1 MFSIDFAFR
10 GPLIAVGLAAVLL
23 SGCATQRAAA
33 PSAAEQPAAQG
44 TSEQRPEAE
53 EDETE
58 ASSVAHGAVPAP
70 RIENL
75 PKQELTPQILY
86 QLLMA
91 EVAGQRGNMSLS
103 TRAYIDL
110 ARTTRDPRIA
120 RRATEIAMFSRQHDI
135 ALEAA
140 KLWVDIEPDS
150 SQARQTLAGVLVGSD
165 RIEEAEAHI
174 ARLLETEGASLP
186 GALLRLNRLFVRQTD
201 KAQVQRIVT
210 KLTEPYLARP
220 EAHMAR
226 GEAALNAGAADAAIA
241 EAELALRGRPGWEQ
255 AVLLK
260 AQAQRAESP
269 AKSLATLREFLA
281 RNPKA
286 REVRLQYAR
295 SLVNDKQYKEA
306 REEFERLLKDFP
318 SNADVVYAVG
328 VLSMQLNDYDAAE
341 ASLRKLLDMDYQ
353 EPNLVRLYLG
363 QIAEERKQP
372 EEAIK
377 WFSSVETGE
386 QYAAAQ
392 VRIANL
398 LARQGKIDEAR
409 RSLQNAAATSSRDR
423 IQFLLAEAQI
433 MRDAGQAQ
441 EAFDLIDQQLS
452 SQPNQPDLLYE
463 SALLAERL
471 GRMDVLETNL
481 RRLIEIKPDHAHAY
495 NALGYSLADR
505 GERLDEAHAL
515 VAKALEIAP
524 DDPFILDSMG
534 WVLFKKGDVQGALA
548 PLQRAYGIRQ
558 DPEIAAHLGEVLWSL
573 GKRDD
578 AQKLLREAAS
588 ANPQNEVLANVIRKL
603 IP

>member
-10 GPLIAVGLAAVLL
+10 RSVIAAAVMAALL
-23 SGCATQRAAA
+23 SGCATQRP
-33 PSAAEQPAAQG
+33 PSASAGEQPAAGRTQPQAD
-44 TSEQRPEAE
+44 SDDDEEA
-53 EDETE
+53 D
-58 ASSVAHGAVPAP
+58 APLPAHAQMQAP

-86 QLLMA
+86 QMLMA
-91 EVAGQRGNMSLS
+91 EVAGQRGNLPLS

-110 ARTTRDPRIA
+110 AKSTRDPRIA
-120 RRATEIAMFSRQHDI
+120 RRATEIAMFSRQNDV

-140 KLWVDIEPDS
+140 KLWNEIEPDS
-150 SQARQTLAGVLVGSD
+150 PQARQTLAGVLVGSD
-165 RIEEAEAHI
+165 RLDEAETHI
-174 ARLLETEGASLP
+174 ARLLEQEGAALP
-186 GALLRLNRLFVRQTD
+186 GALLRLNRLFARQSD
-201 KAQVQRIVT
+201 KGQVQRVVN
-210 KLTEPYLARP
+210 KLTQPYVARP
-220 EAHMAR
+220 EGRLAR
-226 GEAALNAGAADAAIA
+226 AEAALNAGAGDAAVQ
-241 EAELALRGRPGWEQ
+241 EADEALRLKPGWEQ
-255 AVLLK
+255 AVLIK
-260 AQAQRAESP
+260 AQAQRAASP
-269 AKSLATLREFLA
+269 EKSVATLREFLS

-306 REEFERLLKDFP
+306 RSEFERLLKDFP
-318 SNADVVYAVG
+318 GNADVVYAVG

-341 ASLRKLLDMDYQ
+341 ASLRKLLDMEYRD
-353 EPNLVRLYLG
+353 PNLVRLYLG
-363 QIAEERKQP
+363 QIAEERKQTD
-372 EEAIK
+372 EAIK
-377 WFSSVETGE
+377 WFSSVEAGE

-398 LARQGKIDEAR
+398 LARQGRIDEAR
-409 RSLQNAAATSSRDR
+409 RSLQGAAANSSRDR
-423 IQFLLAEAQI
+423 VQFLLTEAQI

-441 EAFDLIDQQLS
+441 EAFDLVS
-452 SQPNQPDLLYE
+452 SQLTSQPDQPDLLYE

-481 RRLIEIKPDHAHAY
+481 RRLIGLKPDHAHAY

-505 GERLDEAHAL
+505 GERLDEAQAL
-515 VAKALEIAP
+515 VAKALEISP

-534 WVLFKKGDVQGALA
+534 WVLFKRGDANGALA

-558 DPEIAAHLGEVLWSL
+558 DPEIAAHLGEVLWAL
-573 GKRDD
+573 GKRED

-588 ANPQNEVLANVIRKL
+588 ANPQNEVLANAIKKL